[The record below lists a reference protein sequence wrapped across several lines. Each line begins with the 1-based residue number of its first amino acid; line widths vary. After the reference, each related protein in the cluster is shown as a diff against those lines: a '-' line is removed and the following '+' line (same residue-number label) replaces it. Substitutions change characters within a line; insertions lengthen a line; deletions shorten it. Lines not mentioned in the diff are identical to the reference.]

1 MTEHNAVAS
10 TTKSKETSDNSPDG
24 TTPKNSPIFERGP
37 RFWAII
43 VVLAIISLV
52 TTLEGT
58 VTSTIMPSVVD
69 DLGGGELFIWVSN
82 AYFLTM

>member
-1 MTEHNAVAS
+1 MAEHNAVAS
-10 TTKSKETSDNSPDG
+10 TTKSKETSDDSPDG
-24 TTPKNSPIFERGP
+24 TTPNTFERGP

-43 VVLAIISLV
+43 VVLAIISLL